1 MAMPRSFL
9 VAKMPRQPAGP
20 MGSSPTMAG
29 APHGDDQGGE
39 RRDPDRLPDER
50 DDFLE
55 VVSRG
60 QVPGPQRSRHQRGG
74 SAQGYVGIVG
84 PGTGNRSWR
93 S

>member
-9 VAKMPRQPAGP
+9 VAKMPRQPAGQV
-20 MGSSPTMAG
+20 GSSPPMAG
-29 APHGDDQGGE
+29 PHGDDQGGE
-39 RRDPDRLPDER
+39 RPDPDRLPDER
-50 DDFLE
+50 DDILG

-60 QVPGPQRSRHQRGG
+60 QVPGAQHSRHQRGG

-84 PGTGNRSWR
+84 PGAGNRSWR